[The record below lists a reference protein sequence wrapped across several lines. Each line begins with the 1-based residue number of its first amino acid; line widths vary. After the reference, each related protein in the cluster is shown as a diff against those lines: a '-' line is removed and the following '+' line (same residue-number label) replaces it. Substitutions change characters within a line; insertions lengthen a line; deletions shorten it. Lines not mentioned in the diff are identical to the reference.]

1 MSFGGNFGS
10 SFMGPG
16 NNLAPQGP
24 YGCWPG
30 CGCSSFFI
38 MMALIL
44 LLFGGCL
51 RSLGF

>member
-1 MSFGGNFGS
+1 MSFGGNFGGG
-10 SFMGPG
+10 FMGPG
-16 NNLAPQGP
+16 NHLGPQGP

-30 CGCSSFFI
+30 CGCSSLFI